1 MKKNKQQLAQEGSE
15 ILQERIKNKTES
27 DERKQ
32 EKKNEVLKNITEIG
46 IWQNINEITSELA
59 LLKTKKEKY
68 FGLKKQINI
77 HKETVTLHNED
88 KHLLQFSSKGKLH
101 DIEKL
106 KKNLLTILQLRNET
120 MAIFQDPESFIGK
133 EIYHVWTDEITGI
146 DTKYKGK
153 IMSYSNDTFK
163 VNALFDLTVQS
174 SLDHTT
180 TTPFLTPNFSFNV
193 NKGIFSIPIF
203 HLCIICLYR

>member
-1 MKKNKQQLAQEGSE
+1 MTPIKSQLIAKARLESKNISEIEKKIKQQLAQDRSE

-32 EKKNEVLKNITEIG
+32 EKKNEVLKNMTEIG

-68 FGLKKQINI
+68 FGLKKQNNI

-106 KKNLLTILQLRNET
+106 KK
-120 MAIFQDPESFIGK
+120 IF
-133 EIYHVWTDEITGI
+133 
-146 DTKYKGK
+146 
-153 IMSYSNDTFK
+153 
-163 VNALFDLTVQS
+163 
-174 SLDHTT
+174 
-180 TTPFLTPNFSFNV
+180 
-193 NKGIFSIPIF
+193 
-203 HLCIICLYR
+203 

>member
-1 MKKNKQQLAQEGSE
+1 MKEN
-15 ILQERIKNKTES
+15 
-27 DERKQ
+27 RK
-32 EKKNEVLKNITEIG
+32 KKNEMLKNITEIG

-59 LLKTKKEKY
+59 LLKTIKEKKL
-68 FGLKKQINI
+68 GLKKQINI
-77 HKETVTLHNED
+77 HKETVTLHNEN

-120 MAIFQDPESFIGK
+120 MAIFQNPESFIGK
-133 EIYHVWTDEITGI
+133 VIYRVWTDEITGI

-193 NKGIFSIPIF
+193 IRTFFPY
-203 HLCIICLYR
+203 LYFISV

>member
-1 MKKNKQQLAQEGSE
+1 MSRFLCVQLAQDRSE

-32 EKKNEVLKNITEIG
+32 EKKNELLKNITEIG

-88 KHLLQFSSKGKLH
+88 KHLLQF
-101 DIEKL
+101 
-106 KKNLLTILQLRNET
+106 
-120 MAIFQDPESFIGK
+120 IFQHFILFFLFSFI
-133 EIYHVWTDEITGI
+133 
-146 DTKYKGK
+146 
-153 IMSYSNDTFK
+153 TFHF
-163 VNALFDLTVQS
+163 VFNS
-174 SLDHTT
+174 
-180 TTPFLTPNFSFNV
+180 FLQYFRSV
-193 NKGIFSIPIF
+193 
-203 HLCIICLYR
+203 LR

>member
-1 MKKNKQQLAQEGSE
+1 M
-15 ILQERIKNKTES
+15 
-27 DERKQ
+27 
-32 EKKNEVLKNITEIG
+32 
-46 IWQNINEITSELA
+46 
-59 LLKTKKEKY
+59 
-68 FGLKKQINI
+68 
-77 HKETVTLHNED
+77 TLHNED

-101 DIEKL
+101 DTEKL

-120 MAIFQDPESFIGK
+120 MAILQDPESFIGK
-133 EIYHVWTDEITGI
+133 VIYRVWTDEITGI

-153 IMSYSNDTFK
+153 IMSYSNDTYK

-174 SLDHTT
+174 SLDHTTTTT